1 MKKKLIHVRTGLLSE
16 LQVFLLLFRTI
27 GFTMMVGLAFSAL
40 FQGHTNAEESSPK
53 TRRIETSYFF
63 EHLEPNSTYG
73 NRNSGDLSFFS
84 NPCKGFT
91 YFVKANYYNR
101 MEGSATAGTAGAY
114 IDWLDS
120 LYTYSSVSAGRR
132 SDYLPKIR
140 LDHDFNFKMGA
151 KKNLVL
157 TAGLTYIDYFTDH
170 KDLILSGGPTLY
182 LNPVILQYRLF
193 HNQSS
198 PGSVIS
204 YSHLI
209 SLGYGE
215 EKWQWTYLIF
225 SFGKQAYLATA
236 LSSPEEVDQNSFD
249 ATLRHRHWLDSSY
262 GIFGDVSY
270 FKLQDGYDKTG
281 ICLGFFYEF

>member
-1 MKKKLIHVRTGLLSE
+1 MKKKHIHSKAKILSDLQLIP
-16 LQVFLLLFRTI
+16 LLFRAI
-27 GFTMMVGLAFSAL
+27 GLTMMVVFAFAIL
-40 FQGHTNAEESSPK
+40 FQGHANAQEQASK
-53 TRRIETSYFF
+53 TRRIETSYSF
-63 EHLEPNSTYG
+63 EHLDPNSTYG
-73 NRNSGDLSFFS
+73 NRYSGDLSFFS

-91 YFVKANYYNR
+91 YFVKSNYYNR
-101 MEGSATAGTAGAY
+101 MEGSATGGAAGTY
-114 IDWLDS
+114 IDWFDS

-132 SDYLPKIR
+132 SEYLPKIR
-140 LDHDFNFKMGA
+140 LDHDFNFKMGQ

-157 TAGLTYIDYFTDH
+157 TTGLTYIDYFTDH
-170 KDLILSGGPTLY
+170 KDVILSGGPTLY

-198 PGSVIS
+198 PGSVVS

-215 EKWQWTYLIF
+215 ENWQWTYLIF

-236 LSSPEEVDQNSFD
+236 LSSPEEIDKNSFD
-249 ATLRHRHWLDSSY
+249 VTLRHRHWLDSSY

-281 ICLGFFYEF
+281 ICFGLFYEF